1 MDSTSATARTGL
13 AAAASAALWTAK
25 SVAIGVAGGLDRSP
39 AETPLF
45 VLGLV
50 ASLVAVTALL
60 LTWTRGRS
68 PGVRLLTALAGV
80 PALFLLV
87 SAIESVV
94 RLVEPSSPGWVWSEL
109 SLWAVAAAVLGA
121 ALVVRRESVRRP
133 RTSRVRRPAG

>member
-1 MDSTSATARTGL
+1 M
-13 AAAASAALWTAK
+13 
-25 SVAIGVAGGLDRSP
+25 AGGLDRSP